1 MDQRLTIEK
10 HGGGIMI
17 LVIVFT
23 ESAPLSAG
31 DNFQPHMLKRGI
43 RNTRYTSYMQCIFIK
58 KEKIRLFFNGL
69 IFFNLVL

>member
-23 ESAPLSAG
+23 ESVPLSAG

-43 RNTRYTSYMQCIFIK
+43 RNKWMPR
-58 KEKIRLFFNGL
+58 EA
-69 IFFNLVL
+69 